1 VKHHPPATPTR
12 RIQMGWIKKPQY
24 SYEPYTPKENSKMEI
39 EVTVKRITNGEVE
52 SRTLKLNLEL
62 LLDQPIRTTS
72 SASKFVSER
81 MAEALEFWT
90 PKPSKEET
98 E

>member
-1 VKHHPPATPTR
+1 
-12 RIQMGWIKKPQY
+12 M
-24 SYEPYTPKENSKMEI
+24 EMEI
-39 EVTVKRITNGEVE
+39 EVTVKRITNGKVE
-52 SRTLKLNLEL
+52 SRTLNIYGEL
-62 LLDQPIRTTS
+62 LKDQPVRTTS